1 MCLKSSTQ
9 NLLKYINKFVVVCTR
24 TCHHSIGL
32 SMTCQHFDDN
42 RSIGYYIVSSV
53 HKMKLLENHV
63 FFLLAYNIV
72 ACQVH
77 KFEDFEI
84 EISFCESWE
93 KLWTMSQVITYDI
106 GWNPSRNKKKLLKL
120 FWHPLAIECFVSR
133 QGTYGVKPFFL
144 HVDEKLVSKY
154 VHVQCNVS

>member
-106 GWNPSRNKKKLLKL
+106 ERERLWGNYPLIDKLYETRWWNITKIITQLVNVTL
-120 FWHPLAIECFVSR
+120 F
-133 QGTYGVKPFFL
+133 
-144 HVDEKLVSKY
+144 
-154 VHVQCNVS
+154 